1 MSQRSRFR
9 IFLSGWTKNS
19 SPAEGMEACDQL
31 SNYQDLINAPATGF
45 RDRCFCLSHEFYL
58 PGATTVG
65 VVCKDGV
72 VLASERRVSYGY
84 FVMSKTGKKVFKITE
99 KIGAACAGIVA
110 DMQIL
115 TREVSA
121 YLNLY
126 SYEREQS
133 VMVHT
138 AAKLM
143 GSMLFEKRFF
153 PYLAQTIV
161 GGVDE
166 SGAKLFVLDP
176 LGSVIEDKFTAVG
189 SGSEIAMG
197 LLETDYKE
205 GMSIEDG
212 KGLVRKAVKAASARD
227 IGSGEGLDMLIIT
240 NNGIR
245 EEQELP
251 PK

>member
-1 MSQRSRFR
+1 
-9 IFLSGWTKNS
+9 LS
-19 SPAEGMEACDQL
+19 E
-31 SNYQDLINAPATGF
+31 Y
-45 RDRCFCLSHEFYL
+45 YL

-65 VVCKDGV
+65 IVCKDGV
-72 VLASERRVSYGY
+72 ILAAERRVTYGY
-84 FVMSKTGKKVFKITE
+84 FVMSKSGKKVFKIAD

-115 TREVSA
+115 TREVGA

-143 GSMLFEKRFF
+143 GSMLFERRYF

-166 SGAKLFVLDP
+166 GGARLFVLDP
-176 LGSVIEDKFTAVG
+176 LGSVIEDKYTAVG

-197 LLETDYKE
+197 LLETEFKE

-212 KGLVRKAVKAASARD
+212 KGLARKAVKAASARD

-240 NNGIR
+240 SNGIR

-251 PK
+251 AK

>member
-1 MSQRSRFR
+1 
-9 IFLSGWTKNS
+9 LS
-19 SPAEGMEACDQL
+19 E
-31 SNYQDLINAPATGF
+31 Y
-45 RDRCFCLSHEFYL
+45 YL

-65 VVCKDGV
+65 IVCKDGV
-72 VLASERRVSYGY
+72 ILAAERRVTYGY
-84 FVMSKTGKKVFKITE
+84 FVMSKSGKKVFKIAD
-99 KIGAACAGIVA
+99 KIGTACAGIVA

-115 TREVSA
+115 TREVGA

-143 GSMLFEKRFF
+143 GSMLFERRYF

-166 SGAKLFVLDP
+166 GGAKLFVLDP
-176 LGSVIEDKFTAVG
+176 LGSVIEDKYTAVG

-197 LLETDYKE
+197 LLETEFKE

-212 KGLVRKAVKAASARD
+212 KGLARKAVKAASARD

-251 PK
+251 AK